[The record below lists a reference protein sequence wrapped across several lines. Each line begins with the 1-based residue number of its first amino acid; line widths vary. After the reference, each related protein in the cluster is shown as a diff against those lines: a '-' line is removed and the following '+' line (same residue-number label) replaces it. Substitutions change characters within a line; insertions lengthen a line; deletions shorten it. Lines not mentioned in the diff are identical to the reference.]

1 MKTLL
6 ATALTVFGLAALAAA
21 QSAAVVV
28 GSIVDQTGAL
38 LAGVRVTIRGVAVR
52 MAATGAA
59 GDFAFSDV
67 SDGNYEISAELS
79 GFERARRAVRVLAS
93 ERVTVSL
100 ALRVAILEET
110 VVTAAKAGER
120 DLQSVP
126 MAMSAVSS
134 TEIARL
140 GTQTVS
146 DTPALAPSVT
156 FSQNTGWGQL
166 TIRGIGASTLLAGS
180 DPSSA
185 MYLDGVY
192 LARPTMAF
200 AQFLDLERIEVLRG
214 PQGTL
219 YGRNAVGGAINLI
232 PRPPTN
238 VFQAAA
244 AFTAGNFGALR
255 GTARISGPLKRDR
268 VMGAV
273 AFARFRNAATSA

>member
-126 MAMSAVSS
+126 MAVSAVSS

-214 PQGTL
+214 PQGTFTW
-219 YGRNAVGGAINLI
+219 VGGVFLFDEADHQTLWIDQ
-232 PRPPTN
+232 PPTRSQIRFDPRVDASGWFSVN
-238 VFQAAA
+238 LDIFRGSEPDVSQSYHNSR
-244 AFTAGNFGALR
+244 FT
-255 GTARISGPLKRDR
+255 
-268 VMGAV
+268 
-273 AFARFRNAATSA
+273 